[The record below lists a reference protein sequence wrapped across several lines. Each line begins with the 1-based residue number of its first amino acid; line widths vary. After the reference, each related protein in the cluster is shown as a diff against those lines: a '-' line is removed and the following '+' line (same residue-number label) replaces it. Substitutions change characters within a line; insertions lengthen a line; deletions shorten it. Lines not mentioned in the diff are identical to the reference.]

1 MCLKSQDVCAE
12 NGCEDGEVCV
22 RTGGVTCLSSDGC
35 RPDRLRRCVDLDTLR
50 CRNRDDEEEEDDAN
64 GESADGESGDE
75 ESTDS
80 DSDNSDE
87 DDDDDE
93 TGMLL
98 LHCN

>member
-64 GESADGESGDE
+64 GESADGENGDE
-75 ESTDS
+75 ESSDGDS
-80 DSDNSDE
+80 GNGDE
-87 DDDDDE
+87 DDDGKFITVE
-93 TGMLL
+93 YNTA
-98 LHCN
+98 